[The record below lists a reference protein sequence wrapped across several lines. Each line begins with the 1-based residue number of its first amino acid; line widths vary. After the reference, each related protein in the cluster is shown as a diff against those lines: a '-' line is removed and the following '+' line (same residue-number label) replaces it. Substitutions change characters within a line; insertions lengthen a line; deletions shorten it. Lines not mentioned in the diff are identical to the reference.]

1 MRSYMS
7 NENYEKAGENLA
19 VSRKCSTFAADFAR

>member
-7 NENYEKAGENLA
+7 NENKEKTDENLA
-19 VSRKCSTFAADFAR
+19 VSRKCCTFAADFAR